1 MFENSSK
8 TTLESL
14 GEFGLIKKLT
24 ENYTTKNSDI
34 IKGIGDDAAL
44 IKTNPEKLHVISTD
58 LMVENINFD
67 LAYTP
72 LKHLGYKAVV
82 ANISD
87 IYAMNATPK
96 FITVSVA
103 LSSKYT
109 LEAIEEF
116 YSGIY
121 LACEKYGIDII
132 GGDTTT
138 SPKGLTISITA
149 IGEVSPEKYVTRS
162 GCKPNDLLCVTGD
175 LGGAYLGHQLMERE
189 KRVFLA
195 NPDMQPD
202 LEGYDYIVGRQL
214 KPEARKDVIEL
225 LAELNILPTSMID
238 ISDGLASDLKHIALQ
253 SNVGFSVYEEKL
265 PVDTQTLQLASEFN
279 LDATMCALNGGED
292 FELLF
297 TISQS
302 DFEKIKTNMD
312 ITVIGHATAHVNV
325 CQLITPSGNQF
336 DIKAQGWGG

>member
-1 MFENSSK
+1 MFENSAK
-8 TTLESL
+8 TNLESL

-24 ENYTTKNSDI
+24 ENYTTKNPDL

-44 IKTNPEKLHVISTD
+44 IKINADKLQVITTD

-96 FITVSVA
+96 FITVSIA

-109 LEAIEEF
+109 LEALEEF

-121 LACEKYGIDII
+121 LACEKYEVEMI
-132 GGDTTT
+132 GGDTNT
-138 SPKGLTISITA
+138 SPQGLTISITV
-149 IGEVSPEKYVTRS
+149 IGEVSPNRYVSRS

-175 LGGAYLGHQLMERE
+175 LGGAYMGHQLMERE

-195 NPDMQPD
+195 NPEMQPD

-214 KPEARKDVIEL
+214 KPEARKDVIEQ
-225 LAELNILPTSMID
+225 LAEIKVLPTSMID
-238 ISDGLASDLKHIALQ
+238 ISDGLASELKHLALQ
-253 SNVGFSVYEEKL
+253 SNVGFSIYEEKL
-265 PVDTQTLQLASEFN
+265 PVDTQTLQMASEFN

-297 TISQS
+297 TIAQT
-302 DFEKIKTNMD
+302 DFEKIKSNMD
-312 ITVIGHATAHVNV
+312 ISIIGHATNHPNV

-336 DIKAQGWGG
+336 DIKAQGWK

>member
-8 TTLESL
+8 TNLEKL

-24 ENYTTKNSDI
+24 ENYTPKNPDL
-34 IKGIGDDAAL
+34 IKGIGDDAAIL
-44 IKTNPEKLHVISTD
+44 KTNAEKLQVITTD

-82 ANISD
+82 SNISD

-96 FITVSVA
+96 FMTISVA

-109 LEAIEEF
+109 LEAMEEF
-116 YSGIY
+116 YTGIY
-121 LACEKYGIDII
+121 LACEKYNLDII
-132 GGDTTT
+132 GGDTNT
-138 SPKGLTISITA
+138 SPQGLTISITV
-149 IGEVSPEKYVTRS
+149 IGEVLPDKYVTRS

-175 LGGAYLGHQLMERE
+175 LGGAYMGHQLMERE

-195 NPDMQPD
+195 NPEMQPD

-214 KPEARKDVIEL
+214 KPEARKDVIDLLSEL
-225 LAELNILPTSMID
+225 DVKPTSMID
-238 ISDGLASDLKHIALQ
+238 ISDGLASELKHLALQ
-253 SNVGFSVYEEKL
+253 SNVGFNIYEEKL
-265 PVDTQTLQLASEFN
+265 PVDTQTLEMASEFN

-297 TISQS
+297 TINQA
-302 DFEKIKTNMD
+302 DFEKIKSNMD
-312 ITVIGHATAHVNV
+312 ITVIGYATEQTNI
-325 CQLITPSGNQF
+325 CQLITPAGNQF
-336 DIKAQGWGG
+336 DIKAQGWN

>member
-1 MFENSSK
+1 MFENSAK
-8 TTLESL
+8 TTLDSL

-24 ENYTTKNSDI
+24 ENYTTNNPNL
-34 IKGIGDDAAL
+34 IKGIGDDAS
-44 IKTNPEKLHVISTD
+44 IFKPNMDKWQVITTD

-82 ANISD
+82 LNISD

-96 FITVSVA
+96 FITISIA

-109 LEAIEEF
+109 LEALEEF
-116 YSGIY
+116 YDGIY
-121 LACEKYGIDII
+121 LACEKYNIDII
-132 GGDTTT
+132 GGDTNT
-138 SPKGLTISITA
+138 SPQGLTISITA
-149 IGEVSPEKYVTRS
+149 IGEVSPDKYVTRS

-175 LGGAYLGHQLMERE
+175 LGGAYMGHQLMERE
-189 KRVFLA
+189 KRVFLS
-195 NPDMQPD
+195 NPEMQPD

-214 KPEARKDVIEL
+214 KPEARKDVIEQ
-225 LAELNILPTSMID
+225 LAKLDVLPTSMID
-238 ISDGLASDLKHIALQ
+238 ISDGLASELKHLAQQ
-253 SNVGFSVYEEKL
+253 SNVGFMVYEEKL

-279 LDATMCALNGGED
+279 MDATMCALNGGED

-297 TISQS
+297 TITQA
-302 DFEKIKTNMD
+302 DFEKIKSNMD
-312 ITVIGHATAHVNV
+312 ITVIGHATNEANV

-336 DIKAQGWGG
+336 DIKAQGWK

>member
-8 TTLESL
+8 TTLESF

-24 ENYTTKNSDI
+24 ENYSTKNPDI
-34 IKGIGDDAAL
+34 IKGIGDDAAIL
-44 IKTNPEKLHVISTD
+44 KPNSEKLQVITTD

-87 IYAMNATPK
+87 IYAMNAIPK
-96 FITVSVA
+96 FITLSIA

-109 LEAIEEF
+109 LEALEEF
-116 YSGIY
+116 YTGIY
-121 LACEKYGIDII
+121 LACEKYEVDLI
-132 GGDTTT
+132 GGDTNT
-138 SPKGLTISITA
+138 SPQGLTISITA
-149 IGEVSPEKYVTRS
+149 IGDVSPDNYVTRA

-189 KRVFLA
+189 KRVFFA

-225 LAELNILPTSMID
+225 LAELNIKPTSMID
-238 ISDGLASDLKHIALQ
+238 ISDGLASELKHLALQ
-253 SNVGFSVYEEKL
+253 SNVGFSIYEEKL
-265 PVDTQTLQLASEFN
+265 PVDTQTLEMASEFN

-297 TISQS
+297 TIDQA
-302 DFEKIKTNMD
+302 DFEKIKSNMD
-312 ITVIGHATAHVNV
+312 ITVIGFATNQANV
-325 CQLITPSGNQF
+325 CQLITPSGSQF
-336 DIKAQGWGG
+336 DIKAQGWG

>member
-8 TTLESL
+8 TTLESF

-24 ENYTTKNSDI
+24 ENYSTKNPDI
-34 IKGIGDDAAL
+34 IKGIGDDAAIL
-44 IKTNPEKLHVISTD
+44 KPNSEKLQVITTD

-87 IYAMNATPK
+87 IYAMNAIPK
-96 FITVSVA
+96 FITLSIA

-109 LEAIEEF
+109 LEALEEF
-116 YSGIY
+116 YTGIY
-121 LACEKYGIDII
+121 LACKKYEVDLI
-132 GGDTTT
+132 GGDTNT
-138 SPKGLTISITA
+138 SPQGLTISITA
-149 IGEVSPEKYVTRS
+149 IGEVSPDKYVTRT

-225 LAELNILPTSMID
+225 LAELNIKPTSMID
-238 ISDGLASDLKHIALQ
+238 ISDGLASELKHLALQ
-253 SNVGFSVYEEKL
+253 SNVGFSIYEEKL
-265 PVDTQTLQLASEFN
+265 PVDTQTLEMASEFN

-297 TISQS
+297 TIDQA
-302 DFEKIKTNMD
+302 DFEKIKSNMD
-312 ITVIGHATAHVNV
+312 ITVIGFATNHANV
-325 CQLITPSGNQF
+325 CQLITPSGSQF
-336 DIKAQGWGG
+336 DIKAQGWG

>member
-8 TTLESL
+8 TTLETL

-24 ENYTTKNSDI
+24 ENYTVKNPDI

-44 IKTNPEKLHVISTD
+44 IKADPEKLQVISTD
-58 LMVENINFD
+58 MMVENINFD

-109 LEAIEEF
+109 LEAMEEF

-149 IGEVSPEKYVTRS
+149 LGEVLPGKYITRS
-162 GCKPNDLLCVTGD
+162 GCKPNDLLCVSGD
-175 LGGAYLGHQLMERE
+175 LGGAYMGHQLMERE

-225 LAELNILPTSMID
+225 LAQLDILPTSMID
-238 ISDGLASDLKHIALQ
+238 ISDGLASELKHLALE

-292 FELLF
+292 YELLF
-297 TISQS
+297 TIAQA

-312 ITVIGHATAHVNV
+312 ITVIGHANEQPNV
-325 CQLITPSGNQF
+325 CKLITPSGNEF

>member
-8 TTLESL
+8 TLLDSI
-14 GEFGLIKKLT
+14 GELGLIKKLT
-24 ENYTTKNSDI
+24 ENYSPKNPDL

-44 IKTNPEKLHVISTD
+44 IKTNPEKLQVISTD
-58 LMVENINFD
+58 LMIENINFD

-96 FITVSVA
+96 FITVSIA
-103 LSSKYT
+103 MSSKYT
-109 LEAIEEF
+109 LEALEDF
-116 YSGIY
+116 YTGIY
-121 LACEKYGIDII
+121 LACEKYEIDLI
-132 GGDTTT
+132 GGDTNTAAQ
-138 SPKGLTISITA
+138 GLTISITV
-149 IGEVSPEKYVTRS
+149 IGEVSPDSYVTRS

-195 NPDMQPD
+195 NPEMQPD

-225 LAELNILPTSMID
+225 LAELNIKPTSMID
-238 ISDGLASDLKHIALQ
+238 ISDGLASELKHLALQ
-253 SNVGFSVYEEKL
+253 SNVGFAVYEEKL
-265 PVDTQTLQLASEFN
+265 PVDTQTLQMASEFN
-279 LDATMCALNGGED
+279 LDATTCALNGGED

-297 TISQS
+297 TISQA
-302 DFEKIKTNMD
+302 DFEKIKSNMD
-312 ITVIGHATAHVNV
+312 ITIIGHATTQANI
-325 CQLITPSGNQF
+325 CQLITPLGNVF
-336 DIKAQGWGG
+336 DITAQGWF

>member
-24 ENYTTKNSDI
+24 ENYTTKNPAI

-44 IKTNPEKLHVISTD
+44 IKTGNEKLQVITTD

-96 FITVSVA
+96 FITVSIA

-109 LEAIEEF
+109 LEALEEF
-116 YSGIY
+116 YTGVY
-121 LACEKYGIDII
+121 LACEKYEVDLI
-132 GGDTTT
+132 GGDTNT
-138 SPKGLTISITA
+138 SPQGLTISITA
-149 IGEVSPEKYVTRS
+149 IGEVSPDKYVTRA
-162 GCKPNDLLCVTGD
+162 GCQPNDLLCVTGD

-195 NPDMQPD
+195 NPEMQPD
-202 LEGYDYIVGRQL
+202 LEGFDYIVGRQL

-225 LAELNILPTSMID
+225 LAELDIKPTSMID
-238 ISDGLASDLKHIALQ
+238 ISDGLASELKHLALQ
-253 SNVGFSVYEEKL
+253 SHVGFVIFEEKL
-265 PVDTQTLQLASEFN
+265 PVDTQTIQMASEFN

-297 TISQS
+297 TINQS
-302 DFEKIKTNMD
+302 DFEKIKSNMD
-312 ITVIGHATAHVNV
+312 ISIIGHATSQENI
-325 CQLITPSGNQF
+325 CQLITPSGGQY
-336 DIKAQGWGG
+336 DITAQGWS

>member
-24 ENYTTKNSDI
+24 ENYIPKNPDL
-34 IKGIGDDAAL
+34 IKGIGDDAAVL
-44 IKTNPEKLHVISTD
+44 KTNSDKLQVISTD

-82 ANISD
+82 SNISD

-96 FITVSVA
+96 FITLSIA

-109 LEAIEEF
+109 LEALEEF

-121 LACEKYGIDII
+121 LACEKYEVDLI
-132 GGDTTT
+132 GGDTNT
-138 SPKGLTISITA
+138 SPQGLTISITV
-149 IGEVSPEKYVTRS
+149 IGEVSPDKCVTRS

-175 LGGAYLGHQLMERE
+175 LGGAYMGHQLMERE

-195 NPDMQPD
+195 NPEMQPD

-214 KPEARKDVIEL
+214 KPEARKDVIEQ
-225 LAELNILPTSMID
+225 LAEIKVLPTSMID
-238 ISDGLASDLKHIALQ
+238 ISDGLASELKHLALQ
-253 SNVGFSVYEEKL
+253 SNVGFMVYEEKL
-265 PVDTQTLQLASEFN
+265 PVDTQTLQMASEFN

-297 TISQS
+297 TIAQT
-302 DFEKIKTNMD
+302 DFEKIKSNMD
-312 ITVIGHATAHVNV
+312 ITVIGYATDQANV

-336 DIKAQGWGG
+336 DIKAQGWK

>member
-8 TTLESL
+8 TLLDSL

-24 ENYTTKNSDI
+24 ENYSPKNSDL

-44 IKTNPEKLHVISTD
+44 IKPNPDKLQVITTD

-96 FITVSVA
+96 FITVSIA
-103 LSSKYT
+103 MSSKYT
-109 LEAIEEF
+109 LEALEEF
-116 YSGIY
+116 YTGIY
-121 LACEKYGIDII
+121 LACEKYEVDII
-132 GGDTTT
+132 GGDTNT
-138 SPKGLTISITA
+138 SPQGLTISITV
-149 IGEVSPEKYVTRS
+149 IGEVSPDSYVTRA

-195 NPDMQPD
+195 NPEMQPD

-225 LAELNILPTSMID
+225 LADLNIKPTSMID
-238 ISDGLASDLKHIALQ
+238 ISDGLASELKHLALQ
-253 SNVGFSVYEEKL
+253 SNVGFSIYEEKL
-265 PVDTQTLQLASEFN
+265 PVDTQTLEMASEFN

-297 TISQS
+297 TIDQA
-302 DFEKIKTNMD
+302 DFEKIKSNMD
-312 ITVIGHATAHVNV
+312 ITVIGFATNQANV
-325 CQLITPSGNQF
+325 CQLITPSGGQF
-336 DIKAQGWGG
+336 DITAQGWG

>member
-8 TTLESL
+8 TTLESF

-24 ENYTTKNSDI
+24 ENYSTKNPDI
-34 IKGIGDDAAL
+34 IKGIGDDAAIL
-44 IKTNPEKLHVISTD
+44 KPDSEKLQVITTD

-87 IYAMNATPK
+87 IYAMNAIPK
-96 FITVSVA
+96 FITLSIA

-109 LEAIEEF
+109 LEALEEF
-116 YSGIY
+116 YTGIY
-121 LACEKYGIDII
+121 LACEKYEVDLI
-132 GGDTTT
+132 GGDTNT
-138 SPKGLTISITA
+138 SPQGLTISITA
-149 IGEVSPEKYVTRS
+149 IGEVSPDKYVTRA

-225 LAELNILPTSMID
+225 LAELNIKPTSMID
-238 ISDGLASDLKHIALQ
+238 ISDGLASELKHLALQ
-253 SNVGFSVYEEKL
+253 SNVGFSIYEEKL
-265 PVDTQTLQLASEFN
+265 PVDTQTLEMASEFN

-297 TISQS
+297 TIDQA
-302 DFEKIKTNMD
+302 DFEKIKSNMD
-312 ITVIGHATAHVNV
+312 ITVIGFATNHANV
-325 CQLITPSGNQF
+325 CQLITPSGSQF
-336 DIKAQGWGG
+336 DIKAQGWG

>member
-8 TTLESL
+8 TTIDVL

-24 ENYTTKNSDI
+24 ENYETKNLNI
-34 IKGIGDDAAL
+34 VKGIGDDAAI
-44 IKTNPEKLHVISTD
+44 IKTDSDKLQVISTD
-58 LMVENINFD
+58 LMVENVNFD

-96 FITVSVA
+96 FITISIA
-103 LSSKYT
+103 MSSKYT
-109 LEAIEEF
+109 LEAVEDL

-121 LACEKYGIDII
+121 LACEKYQIDII
-132 GGDTTT
+132 GGDTNT
-138 SPKGLTISITA
+138 SPQGMTISITA
-149 IGEVSPEKYVTRS
+149 IGEVEANKMVTRS

-195 NPDMQPD
+195 NPEMQPD

-214 KPEARKDVIEL
+214 KPEARKDVIETL
-225 LAELNILPTSMID
+225 SDLGIIPTSMID
-238 ISDGLASDLKHIALQ
+238 ISDGLASEVKHLALH
-253 SNVGFSVYEEKL
+253 SNVGFCIYENKL
-265 PVDTQTLQLASEFN
+265 PMDTQTLEMASEFN
-279 LDATMCALNGGED
+279 LDATTCALNGGED
-292 FELLF
+292 YELLF

-302 DFEKIKTNMD
+302 DFEKIKSNMD
-312 ITVIGHATAHVNV
+312 ITVIGYATEQANV

-336 DIKAQGWGG
+336 DLKAQGWA

>member
-1 MFENSSK
+1 MFENSAK
-8 TTLESL
+8 TNLESL

-24 ENYTTKNSDI
+24 ENYTTKNPDL

-44 IKTNPEKLHVISTD
+44 IKINSDKLQVITTD

-82 ANISD
+82 SNISD

-96 FITVSVA
+96 FITVSIA

-109 LEAIEEF
+109 LEALEEF

-121 LACEKYGIDII
+121 LACEKYEVEMI
-132 GGDTTT
+132 GGDTNT
-138 SPKGLTISITA
+138 SPQGLTISITV
-149 IGEVSPEKYVTRS
+149 IGEVSPDKYVTRS

-175 LGGAYLGHQLMERE
+175 LGGAYMGHQLMERE

-195 NPDMQPD
+195 NPEMQPD

-214 KPEARKDVIEL
+214 KPEARKDVIEQ
-225 LAELNILPTSMID
+225 LAEINVLPTSMID
-238 ISDGLASDLKHIALQ
+238 ISDGLASELKHLALQ
-253 SNVGFSVYEEKL
+253 SNVGFSIYEEKL
-265 PVDTQTLQLASEFN
+265 PVDTQTLQMASEFN

-297 TISQS
+297 TIAQT
-302 DFEKIKTNMD
+302 DFEKIKSNMD
-312 ITVIGHATAHVNV
+312 ITIIGYATDQANV

-336 DIKAQGWGG
+336 DIKAQGWK